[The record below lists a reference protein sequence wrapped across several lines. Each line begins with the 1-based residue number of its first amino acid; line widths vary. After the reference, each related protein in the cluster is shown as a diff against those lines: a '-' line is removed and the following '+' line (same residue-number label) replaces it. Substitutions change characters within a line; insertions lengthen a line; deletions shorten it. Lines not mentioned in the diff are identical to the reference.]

1 MERKASSGYE
11 VEALLERRA
20 VSSGYEVEV
29 LLKKVTSGYE
39 LEVEALQ
46 LMERRVS
53 SGY

>member
-1 MERKASSGYE
+1 MEGKASPGYE
-11 VEALLERRA
+11 VEALLKRRA
-20 VSSGYEVEV
+20 ASSGYEVEV